1 MRFNL
6 KHVCIWMILSC
17 SFFAFAQ
24 DEEKDDLGTQ
34 EITVVKSYSPSLK
47 NVFKIRSNPS
57 IDDSLVQ
64 KKQKVNY
71 SFETIPVL
79 STFIPNK
86 ASPLKL
92 QRQEPSIYQNAYVSA
107 GFGNQSHPQ
116 LGFSSMVPLDRTQSI
131 GFKFVHSSLAGIE
144 GTILNSDQNRTTL
157 DFIHQYKQN
166 NMRVDSD
173 LRYDRQGHN
182 FFGIDDL
189 SNIPT
194 FRSEVVDPSQNLNYL
209 SIRSR
214 WQWYEEIFSTVNFDT
229 HVTTDSYDSSEYIIK
244 TNALINIPIWDQ
256 FIEIIPEIEWVNT
269 SFVRGYYNEGAV
281 DSKKGLSQV
290 QLRFSSDGR
299 KLKFKLGAGGYYPL
313 GTFEETAQFYIYPK
327 AEISY
332 TTTNGKW
339 IPFLKY
345 EGSYDL
351 NSFTSF
357 SLENPYVAPTL
368 EIESTQL
375 NHWGVIGFKAYA
387 GSGLS
392 FTFDTSYSQSDNFPL
407 FRRLPYDE
415 SNKDVGYRLGN
426 TYQII
431 YDSIEKMGMKTQID
445 LRFSEYNKL
454 SLQTG
459 LYEYKR
465 KGGKKVWNLPS
476 LTIDLNANFRLG
488 KKLFF
493 QLGGHYIGARDSVQN
508 ILVHQAESEPAF
520 ETIASLSGVFSIA
533 SSITWKINSRWD
545 LFYENNLILGDQTS
559 RWAYYQNQS
568 QLHLGGIRYKFDIN
582 L

>member
-1 MRFNL
+1 MKYNL
-6 KHVCIWMILSC
+6 RLFGFWMMLSY
-17 SFFAFAQ
+17 SLLGFAQ
-24 DEEKDDLGTQ
+24 EQEKDDLGTQ
-34 EITVVKSYSPSLK
+34 EVTVVKSYSPSLK

-71 SFETIPVL
+71 SFEPIPVL

-92 QRQEPSIYQNAYVSA
+92 QRQERSIYQNAYISA

-131 GFKFVHSSLAGIE
+131 GLKFLYSSVAGIE
-144 GTILNSDQNRTTL
+144 GTILNSQQNRTTL
-157 DFIHQYKQN
+157 DLMHQYKKN

-173 LRYDRQGHN
+173 LRFDRQGHN
-182 FFGIDDL
+182 FFGIDDI

-194 FRSEVVDPSQNLNYL
+194 FRSEAVDPSQNLNYL
-209 SIRSR
+209 STRSR
-214 WQWYEEIFSTVNFDT
+214 WQWYDGIFNGVNFDT
-229 HVTTDSYDSSEYIIK
+229 HVTTDSYDSSEYIVKI
-244 TNALINIPIWDQ
+244 NALINIPIWDL
-256 FIEIIPEIEWVNT
+256 FIEIIPKLEWVNT
-269 SFVRGYYNEGAV
+269 SFVRGYFNQEAV
-281 DSKKGLSQV
+281 ESKKGLSQMEM
-290 QLRFSSDGR
+290 RFSSDGR

-313 GTFEETAQFYIYPK
+313 GTLEEPAQFYIYPK
-327 AEISY
+327 ADISY
-332 TTTNGKW
+332 TSNNGKW

-368 EIESTQL
+368 QIQSTEL
-375 NHWGVIGFKAYA
+375 NHRGVLGFKAHA

-392 FTFDTSYSQSDNFPL
+392 FSFETSYSQSDNFPL
-407 FRRLPYDE
+407 FRRLPYDD
-415 SNKDVGYRLGN
+415 NNQDMGYRLGN
-426 TYQII
+426 TYQVI
-431 YDSIEKMGMKTQID
+431 YDRMEKMGMMTRID

-459 LYEYKR
+459 FYEYKR
-465 KGGKKVWNLPS
+465 EGGEKVWNLPS
-476 LTIDLNANFRLG
+476 LTIDLDANFRLG
-488 KKLFF
+488 KKLYF
-493 QLGGHYIGARDSVQN
+493 QMGGHYIGERDSVKN
-508 ILVHQAESEPAF
+508 ILVLQGGSQADFDTVE
-520 ETIASLSGVFSIA
+520 SLSALFSIA
-533 SSITWKINSRWD
+533 SSITWKISSQWD
-545 LFYENNLILGDQTS
+545 LFYENNMMLGDQTS

-568 QLHLGGIRYKFDIN
+568 QLHLGGVRYKFDIS